1 MMQQWHLSKT
11 TGGKV
16 YKPKSEFLKLF
27 QWLSKFTTGVLT
39 RKMMALFDSYTKR
52 MSKSSLCMNNIPS
65 YFQNLVQGIQELTPQ
80 IGQDWIKLSTIQ
92 ENTKVS
98 PLHKCL

>member
-1 MMQQWHLSKT
+1 
-11 TGGKV
+11 
-16 YKPKSEFLKLF
+16 
-27 QWLSKFTTGVLT
+27 
-39 RKMMALFDSYTKR
+39 
-52 MSKSSLCMNNIPS
+52 MNNIPS